1 MLVKLCLCLALLYTA
16 SAKDGICTTTATQ
29 PLDIQTKDSMYCPSN
44 GKDFVYMEFDCS
56 DETTNYGTTNGL
68 WSVGDKGKLILKKGD
83 MHIFGKLK
91 EITFT
96 EAS

>member
-1 MLVKLCLCLALLYTA
+1 
-16 SAKDGICTTTATQ
+16 
-29 PLDIQTKDSMYCPSN
+29 
-44 GKDFVYMEFDCS
+44 MEFDCS
-56 DETTNYGTTNGL
+56 DETTSYGTTDGL
-68 WSVGDKGKLILKKGD
+68 WSVGDKGNLILKKGD